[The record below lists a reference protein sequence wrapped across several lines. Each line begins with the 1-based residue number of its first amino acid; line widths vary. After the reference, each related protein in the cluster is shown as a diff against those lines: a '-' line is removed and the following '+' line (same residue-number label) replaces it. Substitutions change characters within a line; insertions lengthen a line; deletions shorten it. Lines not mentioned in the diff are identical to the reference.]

1 MKFVPSDADDVA
13 RLSLPVRGAWV
24 EIFFSCAIFFNS
36 KSLPV
41 RGAWVEI
48 SKPPDVFGGFESL
61 PVRGAWVEMVVK
73 LF

>member
-1 MKFVPSDADDVA
+1 M
-13 RLSLPVRGAWV
+13 
-24 EIFFSCAIFFNS
+24 
-36 KSLPV
+36 SLPV